1 VPWDIYKDPVN
12 LFVATFVGKINAL
25 DVLLGESMPSGMRK
39 ATAGSIVFAV
49 PAAGTEDYVEAVLAF
64 RPEDIVETTSDAN
77 ANRLAGVLKAT
88 SFLGTVASME
98 LDLSGQSIVIERHR
112 PKKADIP
119 ASRRNSRVRDS
130 DRSLSALRQEI
141 GAPPGF
147 KGALM
152 SLVKKKADIWSL
164 VTFAGFAIVVIFLI
178 YPLFDVFRYSFV
190 DKETGA
196 ASLSNWKEFF
206 GRAYYMR
213 AFGHSMF
220 IALVTTFF
228 SALLG
233 IPLAFFTTRYKIRGS
248 NLLNTLSVLA
258 LLSPTFIGAYSWIT
272 MMGRNGFLRNIFV
285 SIGINLPQIYGPLGI
300 ILADSL
306 QYYPFISL
314 MLAGS
319 LMTIDRSLEEASEN
333 LGARSFKTFFS
344 VTIPLVLPSLTG
356 GALIVFMMSLS
367 NFGTPMIIGGNY
379 LVLPTLAYNMFT
391 SEVGESPGMASTVSI
406 ILMMCAAV
414 VIVLQTWASSRRKY
428 ASMLVNRPVQK
439 SLKGIKSFLAHLVCY
454 FIVGLSTLPLGVI
467 VFYSFRNTSGPVFKP
482 GFGLD
487 SYRQYFLR
495 RRQDG
500 DQQLRV
506 FLRRGDPDRLRGNP
520 DRLRHRPQAE
530 HGCQDPRS
538 PPHDPLHRS
547 GNGAWHWL
555 YRGLQQEAS
564 LPRRNGHHHH
574 PDLFHQATPVLGAV
588 GGFHPEADRSRPRGG
603 GHQPGLLSG
612 AHLQDDHA
620 SPS

>member
-1 VPWDIYKDPVN
+1 
-12 LFVATFVGKINAL
+12 
-25 DVLLGESMPSGMRK
+25 
-39 ATAGSIVFAV
+39 
-49 PAAGTEDYVEAVLAF
+49 
-64 RPEDIVETTSDAN
+64 
-77 ANRLAGVLKAT
+77 
-88 SFLGTVASME
+88 
-98 LDLSGQSIVIERHR
+98 
-112 PKKADIP
+112 
-119 ASRRNSRVRDS
+119 
-130 DRSLSALRQEI
+130 
-141 GAPPGF
+141 
-147 KGALM
+147 M
-152 SLVKKKADIWSL
+152 SLGKKKADIWSF

-285 SIGINLPQIYGPLGI
+285 SVGINLPQIYGPLGI

-333 LGARSFKTFFS
+333 LGARSIRTFFS

-439 SLKGIKSFLAHLVCY
+439 SLKGLKSFLAHLVCY
-454 FIVGLSTLPLGVI
+454 FIVGFSTLPLAVI

-487 SYRQYFLR
+487 SYRAIFYDVGKTVINSFVYSFIAVILIALIGTLIGFVIAR
-495 RRQDG
+495 KRNMAV
-500 DQQLRV
+500 RV
-506 FLRRGDPDRLRGNP
+506 L
-520 DRLRHRPQAE
+520 
-530 HGCQDPRS
+530 
-538 PPHDPLHRS
+538 DPLLMIPYIVP
-547 GNGAWHWL
+547 G
-555 YRGLQQEAS
+555 
-564 LPRRNGHHHH
+564 
-574 PDLFHQATPVLGAV
+574 TVLGI
-588 GGFHPEADRSRPRGG
+588 GFIVAFNRKPLYLAGTATIIILTYFIRRLPYSVRSAASILKQIDPALEEAGINLGSS
-603 GHQPGLLSG
+603 PGRTFRTITLPLMKSGIISG
-612 AHLQDDHA
+612 AIMSWVTSMNELSA
-620 SPS
+620 SILLYVGRTMTMPIKVYLSVADGYFGTASAMSTILLVVTGVSMFIVTKYFNRGSDTFIAS